1 MSFCINPNCPKPDD
15 PLNAGQNIC
24 RQCGSDLLINQ
35 RYQAIKPIGTGGFG
49 RTYEIDDD
57 GTRKVLK
64 VLHQTSAKAVSLF
77 QREAQV
83 LKRLE
88 HPGIPKVEPD
98 GYFTF
103 PNKNSRKPLHCLV
116 MAKIEGQN
124 LLDWLES
131 QESQEISAEQV
142 ADWLKQ
148 LVEILDHLHQQ
159 HYFHRDIKP
168 ENIILQPN
176 GQLVLIDFGGVRPVT
191 NTFLAKIVEGR
202 EVTKLITKGY
212 TPPEQERGQ
221 SVPLS
226 DFYALGRTFVHLLT
240 GVSPTELPQ
249 DYGQLIWRDK
259 VTSIPDK
266 LADLIDDM
274 MDANSLGRPQSTQA
288 ILQRLADSGL
298 VKAAELPVVPPT
310 GQKVISQQNKKSQ
323 WPKDLPKTRKTAL
336 VLGMASVATVIALT
350 LRNFTLPRPQ
360 SPITGVNSRTFAPPQ
375 RPSPTPPGNFS
386 LYRNL
391 KTNSTEADPVTS
403 VAFSPDGQTLARGS
417 FDQAITLLNWRTGQ
431 ILTTFSEASSKVW
444 SVAISPDGQLLASGH
459 WEDNT
464 IKLWNLR
471 TGSLLR
477 TFKGHSDEVRSVAF
491 SPDGQLLAS
500 GSHDSKIKLWRVST
514 GELLHTFSG
523 HTDHVTSVAFNPD
536 GKTLASACD
545 DKTIKLWSLDAM
557 KLVRT
562 LKGHSGQ
569 VLSVAFSPDGETL
582 VSGSGEDPN
591 IGSVDNTIKLWNPR
605 TGELRRTLTG
615 HTSWVW
621 SLAISPDGQV
631 LASGSYD
638 NSIRLWNLRDGQ
650 LLQTLT
656 GHSNRVYTVAF
667 SPDGQTLASGSDDK
681 SIKIWTASP

>member
-1 MSFCINPNCPKPDD
+1 MSFCINPDCPKPDD

-24 RQCGSDLLINQ
+24 RQCGSDLLIKN
-35 RYQAIKPIGTGGFG
+35 RYRAIKLIGTGGFG
-49 RTYEIDDD
+49 RTYEIDDGD
-57 GTRKVLK
+57 GGTRQVLK

-83 LKRLE
+83 LKRLD
-88 HPGIPKVEPD
+88 HPGIPKVQPD

-103 PNKNSRKPLHCLV
+103 PTKGSRKPLHCLV

-131 QESQEISAEQV
+131 EENQEIAAEQV
-142 ADWLKQ
+142 VDWLKQ

-202 EVTKLITKGY
+202 EVTRLITKGY

-266 LADLIDDM
+266 LADLIEEM

-310 GQKVISQQNKKSQ
+310 GQKVISQPNKKSR
-323 WPKDLPKTRKTAL
+323 WLKDLPKTRKTAIG
-336 VLGMASVATVIALT
+336 LGMASVATVIALT

-360 SPITGVNSRTFAPPQ
+360 PLVTAINLPQ
-375 RPSPTPPGNFS
+375 FNLTQPQKFS
-386 LYRNL
+386 LAHTFIGDSGAL
-391 KTNSTEADPVTS
+391 DSVTS

-431 ILTTFSEASSKVW
+431 PLKIFSEASSKVW

-459 WEDNT
+459 WEDKT

-471 TGSLLR
+471 TGTLLR
-477 TFKGHSDEVRSVAF
+477 TLKGHSDEVRSVAF
-491 SPDGQLLAS
+491 SPDGQFLAS
-500 GSHDSKIKLWRVST
+500 GSHDSKMKLWRVST

-523 HTDHVTSVAFNPD
+523 HTDHVTSVAFSPD

-545 DKTIKLWSLDAM
+545 DKTIKLWRLENM
-557 KLVRT
+557 ELVRT
-562 LKGHSGQ
+562 ITGHSDK

-582 VSGSGEDPN
+582 ASGSIDT
-591 IGSVDNTIKLWNPR
+591 TIKLWNPN

-615 HTSWVW
+615 HNGWVW
-621 SLAISPDGQV
+621 SLSISLDGHT

-638 NSIRLWNLRDGQ
+638 TSIKFWDLRTGQ
-650 LLQTLT
+650 FLQTLT
-656 GHSNRVYTVAF
+656 GHSQRVFAVAF
-667 SPDGQTLASGSDDK
+667 SPNGQTLASGSEDN
-681 SIKIWTASP
+681 SVKIWGASP